1 MDLIQKKNLD
11 YKEISP
17 FDMQMSYVEIR
28 RDSPQNQ
35 YDSHVHPECEIYVNL
50 SGDVSFMVENHIYP
64 IMPGNIVITRP
75 YEYHHCIYHS
85 NELHKHFWILFSS
98 NGNERLLERFFD
110 RKEGSG
116 NLLTLPAERFRELV
130 SLCHAM
136 IEKDDSEFDRYY
148 SFFHL
153 IRLLNDA
160 EFTAVQTE
168 GYLQDVETV
177 LDYIEAHYSEPIT
190 VKELARLAH
199 VSVNTLERHF
209 EEVLH
214 MPPSVYLKKK
224 RLGIAAALLDRGDSV
239 GEACRKS
246 GFSDDSKFIALFGKT
261 YGITPLQYQKQNSSK
276 QNRSKKKQS

>member
-1 MDLIQKKNLD
+1 LDWIQKGRLE
-11 YKEISP
+11 YKEVYP
-17 FDMQMSYVEIR
+17 FDMQISYVEIT

-116 NLLTLPAERFRELV
+116 NLLTLPAKRLRELV

-148 SFFHL
+148 RFFHL

-168 GYLQDVETV
+168 GYLQDVATV

-190 VKELARLAH
+190 VKELARVAH

-209 EEVLH
+209 EEVLR

-224 RLGIAAALLDRGDSV
+224 RLGIAAALLDRGNSV

-261 YGITPLQYQKQNSSK
+261 YGTTPFQYQK
-276 QNRSKKKQS
+276 QNRSKKKQP

>member
-11 YKEISP
+11 YKEIHP

-64 IMPGNIVITRP
+64 IMPGSIVITRP

-98 NGNERLLERFFD
+98 VGNERLLPRFFD
-110 RKEGSG
+110 RNTGSG
-116 NLLTLPAERFRELV
+116 NLLNLSGEHFRELV
-130 SLCHAM
+130 TLCHTMVEGEAC
-136 IEKDDSEFDRYY
+136 EFDRYCN
-148 SFFHL
+148 FFQL
-153 IRLLNDA
+153 IHLLNTA
-160 EFTAVQTE
+160 EIATVQAE
-168 GYLQDVETV
+168 GYLKDVATV
-177 LDYIEAHYSEPIT
+177 LDYIEAHYGDPIT
-190 VKELARLAH
+190 VRELARIAH

-246 GFSDDSKFIALFGKT
+246 GFSDDSKFIALFGKN
-261 YGITPLQYQKQNSSK
+261 YGITPLQYQKQN
-276 QNRSKKKQS
+276 RSKKKQP